1 MIVLTFTGT
10 FVKNIN
16 IYCILSTMEIGIR
29 FFTFCAYTVAQL
41 THLFFLTIMGQF
53 LINANEEIFRTIYE
67 AHWYNGSS
75 RTQSLY
81 VLVLRKCLT
90 FPKLTGGGLIT
101 LNLDSFVQLVGVWPY
116 QQRFIKFCIRFITS
130 AIVVLTLSAQIS
142 RVIKFYSLDVLSDQ
156 LPYLDVGFVLL
167 FKQYNYI
174 LNEDKLRELLNEIIS
189 DRLIKRS
196 KEELEI
202 LEIYLKRARVLSTV
216 YEENISI
223 FFCGFMFLLIP
234 SIPPILNIISPL
246 NESRGRELIYPSY
259 YFVDEEK
266 YYYPILMHMIAVA
279 LILTSVYVACDTYLV
294 YIVHHGC
301 ALLAISGYRA
311 ERLRFDLRI
320 LTVINENERRYRFK
334 HAVDDIKLRGGD
346 YIDPLTD
353 ETYTKV
359 RQSIKAH
366 KTAVEYE
373 AHWYNGSSRTQSL
386 YILVLRK
393 CLSPPKLTGG
403 GLVAL
408 NLDSFLQVA
417 YLVLNP
423 TMDKAATNLPYSIA
437 SFGTFIKMGNYFL
450 DETKNRLRSD

>member
-1 MIVLTFTGT
+1 MIYYRLLNMDKQVIEDQYL
-10 FVKNIN
+10 KIN
-16 IYCILSTMEIGIR
+16 K
-29 FFTFCAYTVAQL
+29 FF
-41 THLFFLTIMGQF
+41 G
-53 LINANEEIFRTIYE
+53 
-67 AHWYNGSS
+67 
-75 RTQSLY
+75 
-81 VLVLRKCLT
+81 
-90 FPKLTGGGLIT
+90 
-101 LNLDSFVQLVGVWPY
+101 QLVGVWPY

-130 AIVVLTLSAQIS
+130 VIVVLTLAAQIS
-142 RVIKFYSLDVLSDQ
+142 RVIMFYNIDVLSDQ
-156 LPYLDVGFVLL
+156 LPYLDIGFVLL

-202 LEIYLKRARVLSTV
+202 LEMYLKRARVLSTI
-216 YEENISI
+216 YEVSI

-301 ALLAISGYRA
+301 ALLAISGYR
-311 ERLRFDLRI
+311 
-320 LTVINENERRYRFK
+320 FK
-334 HAVDDIKLRGGD
+334 HAVDDIKLCGED
-346 YIDPLTD
+346 YIDSLKD

-366 KTAVEYE
+366 KTAVEYVDKIDACHIHYFLLIIGMIVLAFTGTFVKLSSMEVNVRFFTFCVFTVGQLTHLFFLTIMGQFLINANDEIFKTIYE
-373 AHWYNGSSRTQSL
+373 ACWYNGSSRTQSL
-386 YILVLRK
+386 YVLVLRK

-408 NLDSFLQVA
+408 NLDSFLQI
-417 YLVLNP
+417 L
-423 TMDKAATNLPYSIA
+423 KA
-437 SFGTFIKMGNYFL
+437 SFSYYTVF
-450 DETKNRLRSD
+450 RS